1 MPPVKSRAPR
11 RRTATRTTRRR
22 TATRKASAANEPAA
36 LRRLNKALDE
46 AQDALTA
53 LRKDVNRDV
62 SARARGLQKVVEK
75 LVNGA
80 RRDGRKLG
88 SAIQRDLAQAQRL
101 ATGTGSKAPAR
112 KAPGRRTAAR
122 KAPGRKAPARRTA
135 ARKAPARKAPARRTA
150 ARKAPARRTAARKA
164 PARGAGRTRGS

>member
-1 MPPVKSRAPR
+1 MPPVKKAAPR

-36 LRRLNKALDE
+36 LRRLNKSLDE

-80 RRDGRKLG
+80 RRDGRRLG

-101 ATGTGSKAPAR
+101 ASGTGSKAPAR
-112 KAPGRRTAAR
+112 K
-122 KAPGRKAPARRTA
+122 TA
-135 ARKAPARKAPARRTA
+135 ARKAPARKAPARRTT
-150 ARKAPARRTAARKA
+150 ARKAPARKTAAKKTGARKT
-164 PARGAGRTRGS
+164 ARKTARKSA